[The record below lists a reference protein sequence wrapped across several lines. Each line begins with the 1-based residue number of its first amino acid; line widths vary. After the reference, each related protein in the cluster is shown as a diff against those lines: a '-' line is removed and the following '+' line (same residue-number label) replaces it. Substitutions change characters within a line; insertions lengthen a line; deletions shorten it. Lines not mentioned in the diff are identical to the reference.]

1 MGIGCLYPRTKS
13 AGRGQ
18 KIAAPYFAHR
28 GASGHVGLDRA
39 RDAALGAR
47 AREAL
52 ESRKIRFARH
62 GYGIAQMIRANSR
75 NVLQVD
81 AGSLY
86 PALHRLERQGAV
98 SAEWGM
104 SDKNQRVRIYRLTA
118 RGRKQLTSERSRW
131 ELLSAAMA
139 GVLSAQGEGNT

>member
-1 MGIGCLYPRTKS
+1 VPDVARKS
-13 AGRGQ
+13 PPPTSRIEVLQGTLDLIVLETLRW
-18 KIAAPYFAHR
+18 APA
-28 GASGHVGLDRA
+28 
-39 RDAALGAR
+39 
-47 AREAL
+47 
-52 ESRKIRFARH
+52 H

-131 ELLSAAMA
+131 ELLSTAMA
-139 GVLSAQGEGNT
+139 GVFSARGESEA